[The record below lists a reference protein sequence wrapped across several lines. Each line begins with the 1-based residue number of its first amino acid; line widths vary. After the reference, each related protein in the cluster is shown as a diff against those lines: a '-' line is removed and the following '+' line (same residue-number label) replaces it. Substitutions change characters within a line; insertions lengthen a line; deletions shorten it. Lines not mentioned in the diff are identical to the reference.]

1 MRGRGGKMAFILV
14 ALSVA
19 LGAQDATR
27 LLPQNYRSVFENA
40 AVHVIHAH
48 YAPHEKLPLH
58 DHPPLPTVWVYLN
71 DAGPI
76 RFSHTEPR
84 AYTLIRPG
92 VAAGGFRIDPGK
104 SERHTVENLSAG
116 PSDFLQVE
124 LKQIP
129 LGDTSLRARFRP
141 RINRD
146 HSSIAVDFDS
156 PRLRIER
163 ILCAAHSPC
172 PLARAIYPTLEIA
185 ITPAG
190 NLRWLPPG
198 AAAPISQ
205 GDFAQW
211 LRIEFKPSVRH

>member
-1 MRGRGGKMAFILV
+1 MRGRGGKVAFILV

-40 AVHVIHAH
+40 TVRVIHAH

-76 RFSHTEPR
+76 RFSHTVPR
-84 AYTLIRPG
+84 AYTLVRPP
-92 VAAGGFRIDPGK
+92 VVAGGFRIDPGK
-104 SERHTVENLSAG
+104 TERHTVENLSAG

-124 LKQIP
+124 LKQVP
-129 LGDTSLRARFRP
+129 LGDRTLRARFRP
-141 RINRD
+141 HLDRGR
-146 HSSIAVDFDS
+146 SSITVDFDS

-163 ILCAAHSPC
+163 IVCAAAC
-172 PLARAIYPTLEIA
+172 PKARALFPTLEVA

-190 NLRWLPPG
+190 TVRWLAPS
-198 AAAPISQ
+198 AAGPVSN
-205 GDFAQW
+205 GHFAQW
-211 LRIEFKPSVRH
+211 LWLEFKPQARH